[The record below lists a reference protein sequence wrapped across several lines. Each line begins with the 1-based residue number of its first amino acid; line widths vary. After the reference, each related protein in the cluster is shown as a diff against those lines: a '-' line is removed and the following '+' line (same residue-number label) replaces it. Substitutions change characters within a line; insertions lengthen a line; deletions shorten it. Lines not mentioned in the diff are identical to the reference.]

1 MSPALQSRFLT
12 TGPPGKPL
20 VIHFKCSHVYFSIPN
35 SLTSLNINNALSPDS
50 CMIHGTIWV
59 FTQKVTFAVR
69 LFLATQK
76 EQDIPYH
83 PPPLYLPS
91 VVWFLFSNFLFLKY
105 YQFYFLKNLY
115 FFSPSPSVEC
125 KLQAGRDLV
134 FHIYCCLTI
143 GPGTMPLTGVQ

>member
-1 MSPALQSRFLT
+1 MRNFPKPGIEPVSPALQGRFLT
-12 TGPPGKPL
+12 TGPPRKPL
-20 VIHFKCSHVYFSIPN
+20 VIHFKCSHVYISTPN
-35 SLTSLNINNALSPDS
+35 SLTSFNINNILSHADS

-59 FTQKVTFAVR
+59 FTQKVTCAVR

-83 PPPLYLPS
+83 PPPLYLPP

-115 FFSPSPSVEC
+115 FFPPSPQGS
-125 KLQAGRDLV
+125 
-134 FHIYCCLTI
+134 CLLYI
-143 GPGTMPLTGVQ
+143 LL